1 MDLDFDKYC
10 LLDGSPTTVL
20 PVPRPRSCGVSR
32 KPSGKP
38 GFGNE
43 TPSLTGEFETD
54 FGDCYSGSCRDVLFQ
69 GISREGGEVLKR
81 ESVYQSSRE
90 TSLVQERGAAVGRKK
105 IEFSPRTASA
115 FPIGIIDSLCNSDE
129 DSSVM
134 SFSEQS
140 TASGYGNGICDDSS
154 ITLEFDAAATE
165 EASSLQAKDL
175 SFSLARS
182 LSARFGSPHSLANT
196 GRDSSRSSSS
206 LRGRFSHVKNM
217 LDPFVK
223 SMSRRSPLSNYNDL
237 HGEVTSGRSTLSGIL
252 EKPHHVEHNHQ
263 YEEKE
268 NHNSAPQCSPAHL
281 HGLLKTGSKHGTP
294 FFQFSVKSPEDVYVA
309 KIWKVGNASTWV
321 YTFHMLPNKRKRGT
335 SGWGLKEC
343 NRESSMVGWMH
354 VSCRLHTEFAG
365 AGESNDSMMTE
376 FVLYDVL
383 HSRKSTG
390 CTGQFVSSAAA
401 TLPPELEI
409 AAIVMQVPLEKR
421 ESLKFKS
428 GDKKIDTTT
437 PYLLDHCRLG
447 KAKEGVSDTSS
458 PGNMHV
464 VIPAGNHSLPANGS
478 CGPSPLLD
486 RWRLGGG
493 CDCGGWDMTCPLSVF
508 TNKIAE
514 EHQTE
519 LFVQGRKD
527 NTPAFSMRVIEGG
540 KYTVDFHA
548 QLSSL
553 QAFSICVATL
563 HATEASPSGRERR
576 EPSLQCDALKV
587 STEEEIKSMVEAIA
601 ELEKSKVKKME
612 QVVPSFVLNP
622 PFSPIARV

>member
-20 PVPRPRSCGVSR
+20 PVPRPRSCVVSR
-32 KPSGKP
+32 KPE
-38 GFGNE
+38 FGNE

-54 FGDCYSGSCRDVLFQ
+54 FGDCYSGSCRDALFQ
-69 GISREGGEVLKR
+69 RISREGGEVLKR
-81 ESVYQSSRE
+81 GSVYQSSKE

-105 IEFSPRTASA
+105 IEFSSRTAST

-129 DSSVM
+129 ESSVM
-134 SFSEQS
+134 SFSEQCM
-140 TASGYGNGICDDSS
+140 ASGYGNGVYDDSS
-154 ITLEFDAAATE
+154 ITLELDAAATE
-165 EASSLQAKDL
+165 EASSPQAKDL
-175 SFSLARS
+175 SFSLRRS
-182 LSARFGSPHSLANT
+182 LSARFSLPQSPANM

-206 LRGRFSHVKNM
+206 SRGRFSHVKNM

-237 HGEVTSGRSTLSGIL
+237 HGKVTSGRSMLGGIL

-263 YEEKE
+263 YKEKE
-268 NHNSAPQCSPAHL
+268 NHNSLPQCSPAHL

-294 FFQFSVKSPEDVYVA
+294 FFQFSVKSPEDVYVS

-321 YTFHMLPNKRKRGT
+321 YTFHMLPNKRKRAT
-335 SGWGLKEC
+335 RGWGLKEC

-354 VSCRLHTEFAG
+354 VSCRLHTEFEG
-365 AGESNDSMMTE
+365 VGQSNDSMMTE

-383 HSRKSTG
+383 HSRESTG
-390 CTGQFVSSAAA
+390 RFVSSAAA
-401 TLPPELEI
+401 KLPPELEI
-409 AAIVMQVPLEKR
+409 AAIVMQAPLEKR

-428 GDKKIDTTT
+428 GDKKNDEAS
-437 PYLLDHCRLG
+437 PNLLDHCRPG
-447 KAKEGVSDTSS
+447 KAKKGVSDTSN

-464 VIPAGNHSLPANGS
+464 VIPAGNHSLPAIGS

-508 TNKIAE
+508 TNKSGE

-527 NTPAFSMRVIEGG
+527 NTPAFAMRVIEGG
-540 KYTVDFHA
+540 KYAVDFHA

-563 HATEASPSGRERR
+563 HTTEASPSGRERR
-576 EPSLQCDALKV
+576 EPMLQCDALKV
-587 STEEEIKSMVEAIA
+587 STEEEMLDAIA